1 MKFYLRLLFLLCL
14 SIQVKAQNP
23 SLIAVQYSSGLVKPV
38 CITNCNDSRLFVVEQ
53 DGRIRII
60 NNGTLVTTPFLDI
73 NPVVGSSGNE
83 QGLLGV
89 AFHPNYKSNGYFY
102 VNYTNN
108 SGNTV
113 IARYS
118 VNPAD
123 SNLALTNSELVL
135 LTIAQPYSNHNGG
148 DLAFGPDGY
157 LYIGTGD
164 GGSANDPGNRGQDIT
179 QYLGKMLRI
188 DVDHGTLYAIPP
200 DNPFVNVPTAVEE
213 IWNLGMR
220 NPWRFDFDNLT
231 GDLWIGDVGQNIWE
245 EVDFQA
251 AGTGSGKNYGWRCY
265 EGNAAFNTAG
275 CAAQSNYEAPAY
287 VYQHTGGNC
296 SISGGA
302 IYRGGKY
309 ANMFGYYVFTDFC
322 VSSLRT
328 LKRDTT
334 SFSYL
339 QHATLSGISLS
350 CFGEDNQGE
359 IYTGSLY
366 TGAIY
371 HIVDTSSC
379 APVAYLSDLDTLHI
393 CDTITTLYTPP
404 NDSNM
409 YTWKFNGNIFGGA
422 ISNTLVANQSGQY
435 IVIVTSLSTF
445 CSSTDTVIVDLKTPA
460 PAASI
465 SGIDSLYCI
474 FQSPVNLILDPPGGS
489 ISGVGVTGTSFDP
502 SLAGAGS
509 YTLNYVY
516 EAPNGCT
523 SSAAQQVSVYD
534 CSGLNSVD
542 RSLLLKVYPNPSSSI
557 FNIDLEIKSADIITI
572 SLSDLTGRVVSEKQ
586 YQLNSGVQ
594 KIGFDISSVMNG
606 NYVMKIS
613 GNQRSAVVPVTVIR

>member
-1 MKFYLRLLFLLCL
+1 MKIYLRLFCFLLL
-14 SIQVKAQNP
+14 SMQVKAQNP
-23 SLIAVQYSSGLVKPV
+23 SLIAVPYSSGFTKPV
-38 CITNCNDSRLFVVEQ
+38 CITNCKDSRLFVVEQ

-60 NNGTLVTTPFLDI
+60 NNGSLVITPFLDI
-73 NPVVGSSGNE
+73 NPVVGSTGNE
-83 QGLLGV
+83 QGLLGL

-118 VNPAD
+118 VDPVD
-123 SNLALTNSELVL
+123 SNLALTNSGLIL
-135 LTIAQPYSNHNGG
+135 LTITQPYSNHNGG

-188 DVDHGTLYAIPP
+188 DVDHGTLYSIPA
-200 DNPFVNVPTAVEE
+200 DNPFVGVAGAAQE
-213 IWNLGMR
+213 IWNVGMR

-265 EGNAAFNTAG
+265 EGNTAFNTAG
-275 CAAQSNYEAPAY
+275 CAAQSNFESPVY

-309 ANMFGYYVFTDFC
+309 RNLFGYYVFTDFC

-328 LKRDTT
+328 LKQDST

-339 QHATLSGISLS
+339 THATLSGINLS

-366 TGAIY
+366 TGVIY

-379 APVAYLSDLDTLHI
+379 APVAYLSDLDTIHV
-393 CDTITTLYTPP
+393 CDTLTTLYTPA

-409 YTWKFNGNIFGGA
+409 YTWKFNGNVLSGA
-422 ISNTLVANQSGQY
+422 DSSSLFADQSGEY
-435 IVIVTSLSTF
+435 IVIVTSLATF

-460 PAASI
+460 PLASI
-465 SGIDSLYCI
+465 SGLDTLYCI
-474 FQSPVNLILDPPGGS
+474 FQSPISLLLDPPGGMLTGIGTS
-489 ISGVGVTGTSFDP
+489 GTSFDP

-509 YTLNYVY
+509 YTLNYTY
-516 EAPNGCT
+516 EAANGCT

-534 CSGLNSVD
+534 CSGISSAD
-542 RSLLLKVYPNPSSSI
+542 RSLLLKVYPNPSNNI
-557 FNIDLEIKSADIITI
+557 FNIDLEILKADKFTVT
-572 SLSDLTGRVVSEKQ
+572 LSDLTGRVVADHQ
-586 YQLNSGVQ
+586 YLLNPGMQ

-613 GNQRSAVVPVTVIR
+613 GNQRTAVVPVSIVK